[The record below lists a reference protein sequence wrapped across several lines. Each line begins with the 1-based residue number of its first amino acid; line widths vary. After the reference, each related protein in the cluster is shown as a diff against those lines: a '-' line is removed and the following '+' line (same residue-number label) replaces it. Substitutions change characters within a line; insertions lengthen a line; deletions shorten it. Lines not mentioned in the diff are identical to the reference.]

1 VTTRMNT
8 IRRTRRRARSLTS
21 RHSLFVVS
29 LSSFSRARPMKRFLR
44 VSRRDEKE
52 RSSDQPIDRSLRQDR
67 SRKIKIPAPAWLRGF
82 FSKRKNPLRHRL
94 IRTGIWRGVNRSAS
108 RYGEN
113 GESFSSHAPAFSP
126 PIRDIR
132 RSIACENISRGGENF
147 ADSRSRVHRGSL
159 GSECAGRATP
169 LGARRGRDRA
179 KATGAQAET
188 SGPCPS
194 TGAARD
200 SAGGACG
207 CAKRTRITAFA
218 RHRPSRR
225 RFERT
230 ARPGRKR
237 ALASRATARVSRRF
251 RGGTFVTVRRR

>member
-1 VTTRMNT
+1 MNT
-8 IRRTRRRARSLTS
+8 IRRTRRRARSLPS

-29 LSSFSRARPMKRFLR
+29 LSSFSRARPMKKRFLR

-82 FSKRKNPLRHRL
+82 FSKRKNPLPHRL

-108 RYGEN
+108 AYGEN

-126 PIRDIR
+126 PIRHADAASRAKISPAAVR
-132 RSIACENISRGGENF
+132 ISRTAALASTVEVWVASAPDAPHLSALDAAGTARRQQALKRRR
-147 ADSRSRVHRGSL
+147 ADRV
-159 GSECAGRATP
+159 RAQARRVTRP
-169 LGARRGRDRA
+169 GARL
-179 KATGAQAET
+179 
-188 SGPCPS
+188 
-194 TGAARD
+194 AAR
-200 SAGGACG
+200 SE
-207 CAKRTRITAFA
+207 RRITAFA

>member
-1 VTTRMNT
+1 MNT

-237 ALASRATARVSRRF
+237 ALASRATARVRRRS
-251 RGGTFVTVRRR
+251 RGGTLVTVRRR

>member
-1 VTTRMNT
+1 MNT

-29 LSSFSRARPMKRFLR
+29 LSSFSRARPMKKRFLR

-159 GSECAGRATP
+159 GSERRTRHTSRRSTRQGPREGNRRSSGDERTVSEH
-169 LGARRGRDRA
+169 RRGA
-179 KATGAQAET
+179 
-188 SGPCPS
+188 
-194 TGAARD
+194 
-200 SAGGACG
+200 
-207 CAKRTRITAFA
+207 
-218 RHRPSRR
+218 
-225 RFERT
+225 
-230 ARPGRKR
+230 
-237 ALASRATARVSRRF
+237 
-251 RGGTFVTVRRR
+251 